1 LCMGHA
7 VDKDLITLVQQELQ
21 RLIEDHANI
30 KSKLSAFEGEE
41 HRLQREE
48 TEKILE
54 KLTCLDGT
62 LIRLD
67 AVEEGLART
76 DKRVEKLERI
86 HSLDPG

>member
-1 LCMGHA
+1 MCMGHA
-7 VDKDLITLVQQELQ
+7 VDEDLITLVQQELQ
-21 RLIEDHANI
+21 RLIEDQANI

-41 HRLQREE
+41 QRLQRKE

-76 DKRVEKLERI
+76 DKRVEKLEGI

>member
-1 LCMGHA
+1 M
-7 VDKDLITLVQQELQ
+7 DEDLITLVQQELQ
-21 RLIEDHANI
+21 RLIEDHA
-30 KSKLSAFEGEE
+30 KLSASEGEE
-41 HRLQREE
+41 HRLQRKE

-76 DKRVEKLERI
+76 DKRVEKLEGI

>member
-1 LCMGHA
+1 M
-7 VDKDLITLVQQELQ
+7 DKDLITLVQQELQ
-21 RLIEDHANI
+21 RLIEDQAT

-41 HRLQREE
+41 QRLQRKE

-76 DKRVEKLERI
+76 DKRVEKLEGI